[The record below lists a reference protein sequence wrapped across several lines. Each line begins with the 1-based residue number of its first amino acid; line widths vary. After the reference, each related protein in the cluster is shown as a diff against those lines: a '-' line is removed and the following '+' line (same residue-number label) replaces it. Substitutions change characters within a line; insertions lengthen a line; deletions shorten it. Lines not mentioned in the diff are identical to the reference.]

1 MDWLVTKSSCFK
13 EQLCVDPWPGWQVQH
28 GLLLYGGGHLLGVVV
43 DSVLDVLLHAEGG
56 DHDGRGIDQL
66 VVEVCA
72 RYGSNNVDDEE
83 SDCGVY
89 GLVFLQG

>member
-1 MDWLVTKSSCFK
+1 MPNK
-13 EQLCVDPWPGWQVQH
+13 H
-28 GLLLYGGGHLLGVVV
+28 GLLVLGGGHLLGVVA
-43 DSVLDVLLHAEGG
+43 DGVLDVLLHAEGG